1 MREWSWH
8 YRESGP
14 VGLGDSEGACIS
26 HRHVCILA
34 FQAMILFLEV
44 VEYLEGTLRGGA

>member
-1 MREWSWH
+1 MKEWSWQ

-14 VGLGDSEGACIS
+14 VGLGDSEGACIP

-34 FQAMILFLEV
+34 SQVMLLLLEV
-44 VEYLEGTLRGGA
+44 VEHLEGTLRGGA